1 MARLKTIKID
11 DRTREIRDDANIID
25 VVPSEVTSITT
36 RDGTLIPRSEFAR
49 VRVPEGFETNLSAI
63 NKGACR
69 HVCVSMTT
77 ATGRHR
83 PSDGEPEVPRC

>member
-36 RDGTLIPRSEFAR
+36 RDGKLIPRSEFAR

-69 HVCVSMTT
+69 HMSRVAAPVAS
-77 ATGRHR
+77 AAARAWGWF
-83 PSDGEPEVPRC
+83 